1 VRIALIAVLAA
12 SLAACGMKTDTP
24 EDKAATMAMLFNKT
38 KGLTAGEAA
47 DDLSARADGKFMV
60 LTFKNA
66 MEDAEVTPEEAK
78 EGITPLICGDENYTN
93 ILEQGVGIRVEMF
106 TNSGKAIPPVSI
118 ESCPKEASPAAAS

>member
-1 VRIALIAVLAA
+1 VRATFIAVLAL
-12 SLAACGMKTDTP
+12 SLGACGMKMDTP
-24 EDKAATMAMLFNKT
+24 EDKAATMATLFNKT

-47 DDLSARADGKFMV
+47 DDLSARADGNFMV

-66 MEDAEVTPEEAK
+66 MDDADITPEEAK

-106 TNSGKAIPPVSI
+106 TKSGKAIPPVSI
-118 ESCPKEASPAAAS
+118 ESCPKQQGSPAAG

>member
-1 VRIALIAVLAA
+1 VRTTLIAILAV
-12 SLAACGMKTDTP
+12 SLGACGMKTDTP
-24 EDKAATMAMLFNKT
+24 EDKAATMASLFNNT

-66 MEDAEVTPEEAK
+66 MDDVEITPQEAK
-78 EGITPLICGDENYTN
+78 EGITPLICGDKNYTN

-106 TNSGKAIPPVSI
+106 TKGGKAVPPVSI
-118 ESCPKEASPAAAS
+118 ESCPKAPAPAAT